1 MAAKKRGLGE
11 RGLGALLAGSKV
23 NLDQELK
30 DHDGELREVPIDLIQ
45 RGRYQPR
52 RDMDPAALQELAD
65 SIRQQGVM
73 QPVVVRPIAEGRY
86 ELIAGE
92 RRWRATQM
100 AGLDS
105 IPAIIRDVPDEAAIA
120 MALIENIQR
129 ENLNPIEEAF
139 ALQRLQDEF
148 GLTQAQVAEAVGKSR
163 TTITNLLRLI
173 GLSEDV
179 RIMLEH
185 GDLEMG
191 HGRAMLTLA
200 PELQMQVAKQVV
212 AKSLSV
218 RQTEALVRRVQQ
230 ETPDSK
236 SRKKGVVDPNI
247 RALQDDLAERLGA
260 RVSID
265 HGQRGK
271 GKLVIE
277 YSSLDELDGILGL
290 SLIHISE
297 PTRPY

>member
-11 RGLGALLAGSKV
+11 RGLGALLANSRV
-23 NLDQELK
+23 NLEQTPASQ
-30 DHDGELREVPIDLIQ
+30 DGELRDIALDLIQ

-73 QPVVVRPIAEGRY
+73 QPVVVRPLAAQRF

-92 RRWRATQM
+92 RRWRAAQM
-100 AGLDS
+100 AGLES
-105 IPAIIRDVPDEAAIA
+105 IPAIIRDVSDEAAIA

-173 GLSEDV
+173 GLTEDV
-179 RIMLEH
+179 RLMLEH

-200 PELQMQVAKQVV
+200 PEQQMQVARQVV
-212 AKSLSV
+212 ARSLSV
-218 RQTEALVRRVQQ
+218 RQTEALVRQLQQ
-230 ETPDSK
+230 EKPGSGTAAN
-236 SRKKGVVDPNI
+236 SRVDPNI

-260 RVSID
+260 RVAIN

-277 YSSLDELDGILGL
+277 YSSLDELDGILG
-290 SLIHISE
+290 HIK
-297 PTRPY
+297 

>member
-11 RGLGALLAGSKV
+11 RGLGALLQGSRV

-30 DHDGELREVPIDLIQ
+30 DHDGELREVPVDLIQ
-45 RGRYQPR
+45 RGRFQPR

-73 QPVVVRPIAEGRY
+73 QPVVVRPIAEGRF

-100 AGLDS
+100 AELDR
-105 IPAIIRDVPDEAAIA
+105 IPAIIRDVPDDAAIA
-120 MALIENIQR
+120 MSLIENIQR

-148 GLTQAQVAEAVGKSR
+148 DLTQAQVAEAVGKSR

-173 GLSEDV
+173 SLSEDV
-179 RIMLEH
+179 RVMLEH

-191 HGRAMLTLA
+191 HGRAMLTLQ
-200 PELQMQVAKQVV
+200 PEQQMQVARQVV

-230 ETPDSK
+230 ETPD
-236 SRKKGVVDPNI
+236 RKKARGALDPNI

-277 YSSLDELDGILGL
+277 YTSLDELDGILG
-290 SLIHISE
+290 HIK
-297 PTRPY
+297 

>member
-73 QPVVVRPIAEGRY
+73 QPVVVRPISEGRY

-100 AGLDS
+100 AELDR

-191 HGRAMLTLA
+191 HGRAMLTLP

-230 ETPDSK
+230 ETPDRKSGSK
-236 SRKKGVVDPNI
+236 AALDPNI

-277 YSSLDELDGILGL
+277 YSSLDELDGILG
-290 SLIHISE
+290 HIK
-297 PTRPY
+297 

>member
-1 MAAKKRGLGE
+1 MTDTMAAKKRGLGE
-11 RGLGALLAGSKV
+11 RGLGALLAGSRV

-30 DHDGELREVPIDLIQ
+30 DHDGELRQVPIDLIQ
-45 RGRYQPR
+45 RGRFQPR

-100 AGLDS
+100 AELDS

-139 ALQRLQDEF
+139 ALQRLQEEF

-173 GLSEDV
+173 GLTEDV
-179 RIMLEH
+179 RLMLEH

-191 HGRAMLTLA
+191 HGRAMLTLS
-200 PELQMQVAKQVV
+200 PKQQVQVAKQVV
-212 AKSLSV
+212 AKSMSV
-218 RQTEALVRRVQQ
+218 RQTEDLVRRIQQ
-230 ETPDSK
+230 NAEAGTPAK
-236 SRKKGVVDPNI
+236 TGAIDPNI

-260 RVSID
+260 KVSIA

-277 YSSLDELDGILGL
+277 YSSLDELDGILG
-290 SLIHISE
+290 HI
-297 PTRPY
+297 R